1 MKIKLEMDCTPEE
14 FQELFIPGEKQDEF
28 MLRCYDAY
36 SEALRQMLTKQIDP
50 YNFMKTRDDE

>member
-14 FQELFIPGEKQDEF
+14 FQELFIPGDKQDEF
-28 MLRCYDAY
+28 MLRCSDAY
-36 SEALRQMLTKQIDP
+36 SQALHQMQTKQIDP